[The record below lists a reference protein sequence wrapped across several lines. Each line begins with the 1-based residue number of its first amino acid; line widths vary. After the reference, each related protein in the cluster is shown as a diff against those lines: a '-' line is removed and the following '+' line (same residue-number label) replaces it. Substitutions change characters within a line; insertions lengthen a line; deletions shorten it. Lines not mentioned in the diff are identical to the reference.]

1 MQAKINIKGN
11 ANNFAERLDSK
22 FQFQQDVRLHWT
34 GCPNTCSQIQV
45 GDIGLI
51 GTTAKNAAGKP
62 CEAVDIYVGGGI
74 GQDAALG
81 SLHKKAVPV
90 EEGLM
95 EELEAICIEK
105 FGAVPKAVK
114 SQVCLEIC
122 SVFAPLCSCDAQRD
136 KSPAF
141 CMLTDSRHGLFL
153 CAHTC
158 RAGCE
163 LVCGR

>member
-1 MQAKINIKGN
+1 M
-11 ANNFAERLDSK
+11 
-22 FQFQQDVRLHWT
+22 
-34 GCPNTCSQIQV
+34 

-51 GTTAKNAAGKP
+51 GTTAKNAAGQP

-95 EELEAICIEK
+95 EELEAICISQ

-114 SQVCLEIC
+114 SQVCRETCI
-122 SVFAPLCSCDAQRD
+122 VFAPRCSCDVQRG

-141 CMLTDSRHGLFL
+141 FVL
-153 CAHTC
+153 C
-158 RAGCE
+158 
-163 LVCGR
+163 